1 MMINLMLTLLL
12 LQCGVAPLTFV
23 SGQQS
28 QIWCEGPYALCAYAN
43 CTVNDDAVTA
53 DCGCYAFDVHGG
65 EGMEDE
71 EQQLSSMS
79 IIELIPHAKIKSQ
92 TMAYCEASD
101 CDNATS
107 TGAAPLCESIRVG
120 ELWPSP
126 TADLVSTWS
135 DELAEEN
142 GVDDEPSWS
151 CPAAPGRFIPVC
163 MLAPCMYKN
172 AGETNPYNAGMH
184 NVTCTC
190 PLVEATV
197 AYNVYG
203 GLRDPC
209 SLVPTQPGA
218 YVQAAG
224 GAILAEHVNNQS
236 RVLELWNAV
245 GAAFNGGDGDADE
258 SLQPSSAAF
267 AAAISYVAF
276 LSSLVCSLAL
286 HS

>member
-1 MMINLMLTLLL
+1 M
-12 LQCGVAPLTFV
+12 
-23 SGQQS
+23 
-28 QIWCEGPYALCAYAN
+28 EG
-43 CTVNDDAVTA
+43 
-53 DCGCYAFDVHGG
+53 
-65 EGMEDE
+65 E

-92 TMAYCEASD
+92 TMAYCEAGDSD

-172 AGETNPYNAGMH
+172 AGETNRTTPGCKTSRALALWSRRQSH
-184 NVTCTC
+184 ITCTGVSGTPAAWC
-190 PLVEATV
+190 PP
-197 AYNVYG
+197 NRG
-203 GLRDPC
+203 
-209 SLVPTQPGA
+209 PTSRPL
-218 YVQAAG
+218 AG
-224 GAILAEHVNNQS
+224 RS
-236 RVLELWNAV
+236 
-245 GAAFNGGDGDADE
+245 
-258 SLQPSSAAF
+258 
-267 AAAISYVAF
+267 
-276 LSSLVCSLAL
+276 
-286 HS
+286 